1 MQASFIA
8 PVRKQ
13 FLPHRHRAII
23 RILALLVAL
32 LLAAPTVAVSLPWT
46 SEKDRIEKRLNE
58 IWQALLKN
66 DQNRL
71 RAYVLGPGEDAFIN
85 QELDVIKRFG
95 ITDYEC
101 KALNVSLDPV
111 YGQMAWVEVEL
122 IATLDSGENTSR
134 RGLRVLKKIGRE
146 WKLIAQV
153 GRKRSKTGAKAGQA
167 TAPQPPATRTPTPE
181 GPRPGVE

>member
-1 MQASFIA
+1 MQAFF
-8 PVRKQ
+8 PDPLKRQ
-13 FLPHRHRAII
+13 FLLHRHRTMI

-66 DQNRL
+66 DQYRL

-122 IATLDSGENTSR
+122 IATLDDGESTSR
-134 RGLRVLKKIGRE
+134 RGLRVLKKIGGE

-153 GRKRSKTGAKAGQA
+153 GKKRSKTRPKAGQEI
-167 TAPQPPATRTPTPE
+167 APQPPPAPTSE
-181 GPRPGVE
+181 RPRPGVE

>member
-1 MQASFIA
+1 M
-8 PVRKQ
+8 
-13 FLPHRHRAII
+13 I

-32 LLAAPTVAVSLPWT
+32 LLAAPTGAVSLPWT

-58 IWQALLKN
+58 IWQALLRN

-122 IATLDSGENTSR
+122 IATLDDGENTSR
-134 RGLRVLKKIGRE
+134 RGLRVLKKVDGD
-146 WKLIAQV
+146 WKLIAQI
-153 GRKRSKTGAKAGQA
+153 GKKRSKTGAKAGQA
-167 TAPQPPATRTPTPE
+167 TAPQPPSAATAPTSE
-181 GPRPGVE
+181 GLRPGIE

>member
-1 MQASFIA
+1 MQAFF
-8 PVRKQ
+8 PDPLKRQ
-13 FLPHRHRAII
+13 FLLHRHRTMI

-66 DQNRL
+66 DQYRL

-95 ITDYEC
+95 I
-101 KALNVSLDPV
+101 
-111 YGQMAWVEVEL
+111 
-122 IATLDSGENTSR
+122 
-134 RGLRVLKKIGRE
+134 
-146 WKLIAQV
+146 
-153 GRKRSKTGAKAGQA
+153 
-167 TAPQPPATRTPTPE
+167 
-181 GPRPGVE
+181 